1 MGDLFTPEQ
10 IAFIDNIITKRLL
23 ESKARAKPNIQ
34 RSYHSVPEIRFLIS
48 ANIERLKSDIG
59 FKEFDLSVLR
69 FFLKKYADL
78 RSQDEEYL
86 ENAGCTRFDNQ
97 VSNAVRPEGWPD
109 GNCPITSA
117 KAMRKYQ
124 FSNFVAQS
132 TLDLQ

>member
-1 MGDLFTPEQ
+1 MGDLFTPDQ

-23 ESKARAKPNIQ
+23 ESKARSKPNIH
-34 RSYHSVPEIRFLIS
+34 RTYHSVPEIRFLIS
-48 ANIERLKSDIG
+48 ANLERLKSDIG
-59 FKEFDLSVLR
+59 VKEFDLSVLR

-78 RSQDEEYL
+78 RPQDEEYL

-97 VSNAVRPEGWPD
+97 VSNAVRPGGWPD
-109 GNCPITSA
+109 GDCPITSA
-117 KAMRKYQ
+117 SAMRKYQ

>member
-1 MGDLFTPEQ
+1 MDDLFTPEQ

-23 ESKARAKPNIQ
+23 ESKAKAKPNIQ

-48 ANIERLKSDIG
+48 DNIERLKSDIG

-69 FFLKKYADL
+69 FFLKKYAVL
-78 RSQDEEYL
+78 RSRDEEYL

-109 GNCPITSA
+109 LHCPITSA
-117 KAMRKYQ
+117 GAMRKYQ
-124 FSNFVAQS
+124 FNNFAAQS
-132 TLDLQ
+132 TLDFQ

>member
-1 MGDLFTPEQ
+1 MGDLFTPDQ

-23 ESKARAKPNIQ
+23 ESKARSKPNTQ
-34 RSYHSVPEIRFLIS
+34 RPYHSVPEIRFLIS

-59 FKEFDLSVLR
+59 VNEFDLSVLR

-97 VSNAVRPEGWPD
+97 VSNAVRPEGWPNGD
-109 GNCPITSA
+109 CPITSA
-117 KAMRKYQ
+117 GAMRKYQ
-124 FSNFVAQS
+124 FTDFVSQP
-132 TLDLQ
+132 TLELQ

>member
-1 MGDLFTPEQ
+1 MDDLFTPEQ

-23 ESKARAKPNIQ
+23 ESRARTKLNIH

-59 FKEFDLSVLR
+59 CKEFDLSILR

-117 KAMRKYQ
+117 GAMRKYQ